1 MPFRMRVSMSAIGS
15 VIDIR
20 SLLPACLGHAR
31 NVAAERELPEANPA
45 ELKFPVIPA
54 GAPAHFAAILFA
66 GHELR
71 RPQRLD
77 DHCRSSHLFVLRGP
91 LSVRRPARPI
101 GERPTANPFIWC
113 RRASPF
119 L

>member
-1 MPFRMRVSMSAIGS
+1 MPFRMRLSMSAIGS

-31 NVAAERELPEANPA
+31 DVAAERELPEANPA

-54 GAPAHFAAILFA
+54 GTPAHFAAILFA

-71 RPQRLD
+71 LPLRLD
-77 DHCRSSHLFVLRGP
+77 DHCRSCHVCPLPLPKRHTHLP
-91 LSVRRPARPI
+91 
-101 GERPTANPFIWC
+101 EEK
-113 RRASPF
+113 ASLLVVF
-119 L
+119 R